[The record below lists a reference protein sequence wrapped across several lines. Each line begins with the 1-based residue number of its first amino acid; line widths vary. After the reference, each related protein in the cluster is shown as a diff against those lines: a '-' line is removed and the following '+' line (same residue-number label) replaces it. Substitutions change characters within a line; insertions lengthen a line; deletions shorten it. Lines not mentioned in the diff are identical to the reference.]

1 MKQILSYEN
10 NADID
15 MMTTLGEQVTYVFR
29 IHFVQQ
35 VVDNYETR
43 FTVVIAKIL
52 RYTLVKSNDVLM

>member
-1 MKQILSYEN
+1 
-10 NADID
+10 
-15 MMTTLGEQVTYVFR
+15 MMTNLREQVTYVFR